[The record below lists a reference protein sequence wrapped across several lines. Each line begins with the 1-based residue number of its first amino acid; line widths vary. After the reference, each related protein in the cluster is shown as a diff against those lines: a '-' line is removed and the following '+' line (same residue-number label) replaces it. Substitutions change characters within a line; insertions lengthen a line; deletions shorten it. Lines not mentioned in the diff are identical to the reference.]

1 VILIL
6 LDNIKIM
13 IRKIFYKIQDEL
25 ENNLILLLIW
35 ARQVG
40 KTTVLKQLRESISS
54 GQKTYFLNL
63 EDPDIKTVLNI
74 HPNKIFEIIWS
85 NSAEKQIVFIDE
97 IQYLDNPTNFLKYLY
112 DEYKDTLKL
121 VVSWSSSFYID
132 QNFKDSLIGR
142 KKVFNM
148 YTLDFEEFL
157 DFKEENEI
165 KTILFKDKNIPL
177 LYRDKIAQ
185 LFWEY
190 ISYWWYPEIVLI
202 KDHDKKIQRLNDFTF
217 DYIKKDIYDAN
228 ISDSDKFFSILKIL
242 ANQTWELV
250 NMNEIAN
257 TCNLSLP
264 TVEKYI
270 YIMQKSFHVALIRPY
285 HTNIRK
291 ELSKMPKIYFYD
303 LWFRNS
309 LLRNFE
315 PILLRWDKW
324 ASLENIVFRELLFGF
339 WKENIK
345 FWRTQAQNEVDFI
358 INESQAI
365 EVKFNK
371 NNIKESKYKLFQNQ
385 YPNITL
391 EYLVYDT
398 CIQKIINIYTMS
410 QNSQ

>member
-1 VILIL
+1 
-6 LDNIKIM
+6 M
-13 IRKIFYKIQDEL
+13 IRKIFYQIQDEL

-40 KTTVLKQLRESISS
+40 KTTVLKQLREYISWE
-54 GQKTYFLNL
+54 QKTYFLNL
-63 EDPDIKTVLNI
+63 EDFDIKTILNI

-85 NSAEKQIVFIDE
+85 NSTEKQIVFIDE

-132 QNFKDSLIGR
+132 QKFKDSLIGR

-165 KTILFKDKNIPL
+165 KTILFKDQNIPL

-285 HTNIRK
+285 HTNVRK

-324 ASLENIVFRELLFGF
+324 ASLENIVFREVLFGF

-358 INESQAI
+358 INESKAI

-385 YPNITL
+385 YPNIPL
-391 EYLVYDT
+391 EYVVYDT
-398 CIQKIINIYTMS
+398 CIQKIINIYTMNQDS
-410 QNSQ
+410 

>member
-1 VILIL
+1 
-6 LDNIKIM
+6 M

-63 EDPDIKTVLNI
+63 EDPDIKKALNI

-132 QNFKDSLIGR
+132 QKFKDSLIGR

-165 KTILFKDKNIPL
+165 KTILFKDQNIPL

-228 ISDSDKFFSILKIL
+228 ISDSDKFFSILKTL

-358 INESQAI
+358 INESKAI

-385 YPNITL
+385 YPNIPL

-410 QNSQ
+410 QDRQ